1 MITLITNGL
10 ILSLMIGAIVYIY
23 LVDLRVRKLLVA
35 LNELEPMVGHFSD
48 AVDRSETSLE
58 KLKAVDVDKIP
69 STKTV
74 GDLGEDSEGEKN
86 VIFKKK
92 QNLMKSQ
99 VGWVSL
105 PGKSELVRSFFE
117 TARGQES

>member
-1 MITLITNGL
+1 MMTLIINGL
-10 ILSLMIGAIVYIY
+10 ILTLLVGAIGYIF
-23 LVDLRVRKLLVA
+23 LVDLRVRKLLHA
-35 LNELEPMVGHFSD
+35 LHGLEPMVGQFSN

-58 KLKAVDVDKIP
+58 NYKSMEKAATAGPEDK
-69 STKTV
+69 
-74 GDLGEDSEGEKN
+74 E
-86 VIFKKK
+86 IFKSK
-92 QNLMKSQ
+92 QSVGKSH

>member
-1 MITLITNGL
+1 MVILITNGL
-10 ILSLMIGAIVYIY
+10 LLSLMVGAIVYIF
-23 LVDLRVRKLLVA
+23 LVDLRVRKLLAA
-35 LNELEPMVGHFSD
+35 LNELEPMVGNFSD

-58 KLKAVDVDKIP
+58 KFKEADVDKI
-69 STKTV
+69 SSIKTA
-74 GDLGEDSEGEKN
+74 DNTGEDSEGEKN

>member
-10 ILSLMIGAIVYIY
+10 ILALMIGAIIYIY
-23 LVDLRVRKLLVA
+23 LVDLRVRKLLGT
-35 LNELEPMVGHFSD
+35 LKELEPMVGQFSE

-58 KLKAVDVDKIP
+58 KLKAVEIESVP
-69 STKTV
+69 RAGSS
-74 GDLGEDSEGEKN
+74 GGEDEDDKN
-86 VIFKKK
+86 AIFKSKK
-92 QNLMKSQ
+92 SLQKSQ

-117 TARGQES
+117 TARGQET